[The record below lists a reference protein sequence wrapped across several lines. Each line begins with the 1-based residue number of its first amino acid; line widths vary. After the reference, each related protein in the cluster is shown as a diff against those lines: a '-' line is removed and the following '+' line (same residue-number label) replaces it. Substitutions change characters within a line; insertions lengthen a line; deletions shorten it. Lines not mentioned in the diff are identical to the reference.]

1 MPVGTSGMQVY
12 EYVFRI
18 ERKKQTEPYTMA
30 QKHFHGHYEI
40 YYLVSGERIYLLED
54 RICHVHQGDLVLI
67 PKRSI
72 HMTTDAG
79 TDSHERYV
87 VYFKE
92 EFLHDILPQ
101 AKVAALTRHL
111 SGDAKVV
118 SLRASDQ
125 DFVERLL
132 AKMLY
137 EEQSPLNHRKLYQ
150 KLLLAELLIFIDRLE
165 IPRQRENLGDLSSVH
180 GKAHRIARFIRE
192 NYNRP
197 LSLASISEQFYIS
210 PWYLSRIFRQAT
222 GMRLMEYLNNV
233 RIKEAQSLLR
243 DSLMTVTE
251 IAAHV
256 GYGSQT
262 HFGRIFRRIMGTSP
276 LEYRKQS
283 RRTG

>member
-1 MPVGTSGMQVY
+1 MQVY

-243 DSLMTVTE
+243 DSPMTVAE

-262 HFGRIFRRIMGTSP
+262 HFGRIFRRIMGNSP